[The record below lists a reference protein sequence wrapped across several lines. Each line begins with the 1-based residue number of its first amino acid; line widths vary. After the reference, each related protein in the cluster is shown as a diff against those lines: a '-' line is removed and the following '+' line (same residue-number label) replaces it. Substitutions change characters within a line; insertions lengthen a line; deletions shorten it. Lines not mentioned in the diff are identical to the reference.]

1 MLVFLPKNWRRKMA
15 DTIGSLIDKLA
26 TINQKMFMAQEE
38 LYIVRK
44 MSLEEFKIAYGT
56 EEGMKKLYNA
66 FKKSMD
72 LNVQRQA
79 MILEVDKKITEIVN
93 AAVKGEDLNNGTFI
107 QNQHK
112 TY

>member
-1 MLVFLPKNWRRKMA
+1 MS

-26 TINQKMFMAQEE
+26 TVNQKMFLAQEE
-38 LYIVRK
+38 LYVVRK
-44 MSLEEFKIAYGT
+44 MTFEEFKVAYGS
-56 EEGMKKLYNA
+56 EEGMQKLYNA

-79 MILEVDKKITEIVN
+79 MILEVDKKVAEVVA
-93 AAVKGEDLNNGTFI
+93 AAVKNEDLDNGTFI

>member
-1 MLVFLPKNWRRKMA
+1 MS

-26 TINQKMFMAQEE
+26 TVNQKMFMAQEDI
-38 LYIVRK
+38 YIIRK
-44 MSLEEFKIAYGT
+44 MSLEEFKTSFGT
-56 EEGMKKLYNA
+56 DEGLEKLHVY

-79 MILEVDKKITEIVN
+79 MILEVDKKIAEVV
-93 AAVKGEDLNNGTFI
+93 AAAIKGEDLNNGVFI
-107 QNQHK
+107 QDQHK

>member
-1 MLVFLPKNWRRKMA
+1 MA
-15 DTIGSLIDKLA
+15 DTIGSLIDKL
-26 TINQKMFMAQEE
+26 TTVNQKMFLAQEE

-44 MSLEEFKIAYGT
+44 MNFEEFKTAYGS
-56 EEGMKKLYNA
+56 EDGMQKLFNA

-72 LNVQRQA
+72 LNVQRQS
-79 MILEVDKKITEIVN
+79 MILEVDKKIAEVIS
-93 AAVKGEDLNNGTFI
+93 AAIKGDDLDNGSFI

>member
-1 MLVFLPKNWRRKMA
+1 MS

-26 TINQKMFMAQEE
+26 TVNQKMFMAQEE
-38 LYIVRK
+38 LYTVRK
-44 MSLEEFKIAYGT
+44 MSFDEFKAAYST
-56 EEGMKKLYNA
+56 EEGMQKLYSA

-79 MILEVDKKITEIVN
+79 MILEVDKKIAEIITS
-93 AAVKGEDLNNGTFI
+93 AIDGKDLNNGSFI
-107 QNQHK
+107 QDQHK

>member
-1 MLVFLPKNWRRKMA
+1 MA

-26 TINQKMFMAQEE
+26 TVNEKLFRAQED
-38 LYIVRK
+38 LYIIRK
-44 MSLEEFKIAYGT
+44 MNFEQFKETFGDSD
-56 EEGMKKLYNA
+56 EKLMKLYEY
-66 FKKSMD
+66 FKRGTD

-79 MILEVDKKITEIVN
+79 MILEVDKKIVEVITNAVN
-93 AAVKGEDLNNGTFI
+93 GEDLDNGKFI

>member
-1 MLVFLPKNWRRKMA
+1 MA

-26 TINQKMFMAQEE
+26 TVNQKMFMAQEDI
-38 LYIVRK
+38 YIVRK
-44 MSLEEFKIAYGT
+44 MTFEEFKAAFGT
-56 EEGMKKLYNA
+56 DEGLQKLHVY

-79 MILEVDKKITEIVN
+79 MILEVDKKIAEVV
-93 AAVKGEDLNNGTFI
+93 AAAIKGDDLDNGVFI
-107 QNQHK
+107 QDQHK

>member
-1 MLVFLPKNWRRKMA
+1 MA

-26 TINQKMFMAQEE
+26 TVNQKMFLAQEE
-38 LYIVRK
+38 LYVVRK
-44 MSLEEFKIAYGT
+44 MTLEEFKAAYGT
-56 EEGMKKLYNA
+56 EEGMEKLFNA

-79 MILEVDKKITEIVN
+79 MILEVDKKIAEVVS
-93 AAVKGEDLNNGTFI
+93 AAVKGDDLDNGTFI

>member
-1 MLVFLPKNWRRKMA
+1 MA

-26 TINQKMFMAQEE
+26 TVNQKMFLAQEE

-44 MSLEEFKIAYGT
+44 MTFEEFKVAYGT
-56 EEGMKKLYNA
+56 EEGMQKLFNA

-79 MILEVDKKITEIVN
+79 MILEVDKKIAEFVST
-93 AAVKGEDLNNGTFI
+93 AVKGDDLDNGTLI

>member
-1 MLVFLPKNWRRKMA
+1 MS

-26 TINQKMFMAQEE
+26 TVNQKMFMAQEDI
-38 LYIVRK
+38 YIVRK
-44 MSLEEFKIAYGT
+44 MSFEEFKAAFGT
-56 EEGMKKLYNA
+56 DEGLEKLHTY

-79 MILEVDKKITEIVN
+79 MILEVDKKIAEVVS
-93 AAVKGEDLNNGTFI
+93 AAQKGEDLNNGIFI
-107 QNQHK
+107 QDQHK

>member
-1 MLVFLPKNWRRKMA
+1 MA

-26 TINQKMFMAQEE
+26 TVNQKMFLAQEE
-38 LYIVRK
+38 LYVIRRQNF
-44 MSLEEFKIAYGT
+44 EEFKAMFGT
-56 EEGMKKLYNA
+56 EEGLQKLYDI
-66 FKKSMD
+66 FKKSTD

-79 MILEVDKKITEIVN
+79 MILEVDKKIAEVVS
-93 AAVKGEDLNNGTFI
+93 AAVKGEDLDNGQFI

>member
-1 MLVFLPKNWRRKMA
+1 MA

-26 TINQKMFMAQEE
+26 TVNQKMFLAQEE

-44 MSLEEFKIAYGT
+44 MSFEEFKAAYGT
-56 EEGMKKLYNA
+56 EEGMKKLFNA
-66 FKKSMD
+66 FQKSMD

-79 MILEVDKKITEIVN
+79 MILEVDKKVAEVVS
-93 AAVKGEDLNNGTFI
+93 AAVKGDDLDNGTFI

>member
-1 MLVFLPKNWRRKMA
+1 MA

-26 TINQKMFMAQEE
+26 TINQKMFLAQEE
-38 LYIVRK
+38 LYVVRK
-44 MSLEEFKIAYGT
+44 MNLEEFKIAFGSN
-56 EEGMKKLYNA
+56 EGLEKLHNY

-79 MILEVDKKITEIVN
+79 MILEVDKKIVEIVTM
-93 AAVKGEDLNNGTFI
+93 AVKGEDLDNGSLI
-107 QNQHK
+107 QDQHK